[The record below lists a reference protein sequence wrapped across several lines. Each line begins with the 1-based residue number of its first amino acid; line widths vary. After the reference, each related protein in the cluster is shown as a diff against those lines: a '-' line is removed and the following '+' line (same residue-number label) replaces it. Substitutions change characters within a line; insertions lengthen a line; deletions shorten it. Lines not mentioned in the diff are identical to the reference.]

1 MYIKMPCNE
10 KQCYDVNHKIIQKMW
25 WENKKNK
32 KNEKWKKWKLKNENF
47 SSLKAIN

>member
-32 KNEKWKKWKLKNENF
+32 KNEKWKKWKLKNENIF
-47 SSLKAIN
+47 